1 MCIKLNSFLPLH
13 NIYLQKILRYTLTES
28 YLLQISSIQSLNIS
42 FSKKKKKNSK
52 CYKEGYSIIMP

>member
-42 FSKKKKKNSK
+42 FSKKKKK
-52 CYKEGYSIIMP
+52 EF